1 MENGARTLCFV
12 EENTQGV
19 KHFSSK
25 LKESMRF
32 SAQGF
37 ADVASRLRR
46 VFRAFSDGLL
56 ANRIVFPHE
65 GSHLQQDE
73 YMLIYL
79 HRSNISPMKHN
90 ASSVF
95 SVPLLAL
102 CAKWL
107 ELCLRP
113 ALLRAIRGWVRDIFV
128 PRMQESLGLYIS
140 NQLIHMRL

>member
-1 MENGARTLCFV
+1 MN
-12 EENTQGV
+12 
-19 KHFSSK
+19 FSSK

-37 ADVASRLRR
+37 ALLASRLWR

-56 ANRIVFPHE
+56 ANPRAFPHE
-65 GSHLQQDE
+65 GSHLQQEE
-73 YMLIYL
+73 YMFIYL
-79 HRSNISPMKHN
+79 HRSSISPMKHS

-95 SVPLLAL
+95 SMPLLAL
-102 CAKWL
+102 CATWL
-107 ELCLRP
+107 ELCLHP

-140 NQLIHMRL
+140 NQLIHMLLCKVDEIHAILAAA